1 MRSRRSQSGFTLIEL
16 MITVAIVGILAAIA
30 IPSFTAYVHRSRT
43 TEATSFLAEIKQR
56 QESYRAEFTQYANV
70 STPNPATMPAGG
82 EQRGWGDPPPPAWQQ
97 LGASPDGA
105 TRFQFDTFAGL
116 PNAAVAGGLPGCGDS
131 TAGVRNTEF
140 WFVAQALGDLDGDG
154 NTVCFELTSHRESV
168 WVSQS
173 SGWE

>member
-30 IPSFTAYVHRSRT
+30 IPSFTAYVQRSRT

-70 STPNPATMPAGG
+70 STPNPAALPAGG
-82 EQRGWGDPPPPAWQQ
+82 QQRGWGAPPPATWQQ

-105 TRFQFDTFAGL
+105 VRFQFDTFAGL
-116 PNAAVAGGLPGCGDS
+116 PNAAVAGGLPGCGDA
-131 TAGVRNTEF
+131 TGGVRNTDF

-154 NTVCFELTSHRESV
+154 VTVCFELTSHRESV

-173 SGWE
+173 GGWE